1 MAGARAGV
9 EPPRPSVIR
18 TTPYAFCASSP
29 GSPPISLV
37 ETGDSIGFSEG
48 DPMKLPLVLDVRTG
62 TWSLGGE
69 AHELPASTSAAPA
82 SGTTATRDATGD
94 RLEPEGS
101 TSSLPHGM
109 PLSSAVAVAPS
120 RQRPAVARGLQQTAS
135 PSWLPGNA
143 PSLPPTQRYGSRGPH
158 VLDLQQRLR
167 NAGHDPGPVDGL
179 FGPRTEAAVQSYQ
192 RSRGLAV
199 DGVVGRQTW
208 GALGR
213 TSSSSS
219 GHAAPPPAVPAAPQN
234 PPSSTSTPSG
244 THARLSEQYSSH
256 GGYNAVRS
264 AVRRFY
270 PPDRDN
276 GCVAYM
282 SEALRQVGVPV
293 PKTADASGSSIS
305 LVTKPFSNYL
315 EHQLGWQRITSA
327 ADLRPGDVCFTR
339 DNPSHPGYPAHTFMF
354 QGWKD
359 QARGIAWVVDNQDN
373 VHPRNIHVDDFGNYN
388 FTPFRYAL
396 RSPNG

>member
-1 MAGARAGV
+1 M
-9 EPPRPSVIR
+9 
-18 TTPYAFCASSP
+18 T
-29 GSPPISLV
+29 
-37 ETGDSIGFSEG
+37 
-48 DPMKLPLVLDVRTG
+48 LPLVLDAKSG
-62 TWSLGGE
+62 TWSLSGGE
-69 AHELPASTSAAPA
+69 LDRLSPSTDAASAPPPASPRAPIDQVERE
-82 SGTTATRDATGD
+82 T
-94 RLEPEGS
+94 
-101 TSSLPHGM
+101 
-109 PLSSAVAVAPS
+109 
-120 RQRPAVARGLQQTAS
+120 AVARLPFAVPLTAS
-135 PSWLPGNA
+135 PSAATAAPRPSVSRGLRRASNPSFLPGSA
-143 PSLPPTQRYGSRGPH
+143 ASSPPTQRYGSRNAH
-158 VLDLQQRLR
+158 VVDLQQKLQR
-167 NAGHDPGPVDGL
+167 AGYDVGPVDGI
-179 FGPRTEAAVQSYQ
+179 FGAKTEAAVVSYQ
-192 RSRGLAV
+192 RARGLDV
-199 DGVVGRQTW
+199 DGIVGPQTW
-208 GALGR
+208 GSLG
-213 TSSSSS
+213 TSAGSPTTSTPR
-219 GHAAPPPAVPAAPQN
+219 APAAPAAPSQTAS
-234 PPSSTSTPSG
+234 SSTPMG
-244 THARLSEQYSSH
+244 THARLSEQYSSP

-315 EHQLGWQRITSA
+315 ENKLGWQRIHSA

-339 DNPSHPGYPAHTFMF
+339 DNPSYPGYPAHTFMF

-396 RSPNG
+396 RAPNG